1 MAWRCLF
8 GAGRDL
14 PLTSTDIDRLI
25 EALRSLHKESYIEK
39 IAVLEALKNYG
50 EFNFLDGETGIKVD
64 FWILQKS
71 PFDVSRL
78 QRRVAKKIL
87 NSNVYFISP
96 EDLIISKLLWYKKS
110 RSSRHLEDVESI
122 FTISGSL
129 LDMSY
134 VKKWAKNLGI
144 EKFLKNFFGETKL

>member
-1 MAWRCLF
+1 MF

-110 RSSRHLEDVESI
+110 RSSRHLEDIESI